1 MANAPDEHA
10 VTSPKGDALLVQQST
25 TAGTRRLAL
34 SGEIDLANAAALEEL
49 LIAACD
55 HGRGS
60 LVVDLSDLRFMDLSG
75 FRAIVA
81 GQQAARR
88 AGSRLVV
95 RAGSPAVDV
104 LFGLVG
110 AARVLDEL
118 R

>member
-1 MANAPDEHA
+1 MVSAPAEHA
-10 VTSPKGDALLVQQST
+10 VTSQRGAALLVQQTT
-25 TAGTRRLAL
+25 TASARRLAL

-55 HGRGS
+55 HGTDS
-60 LVVDLSDLRFMDLSG
+60 VVVDLSGLGFMDLSG

-88 AGSRLVV
+88 AGSRLIV
-95 RAGSPAVDV
+95 RAGSPAVDL

-110 AARVLDEL
+110 ASRVLDEL